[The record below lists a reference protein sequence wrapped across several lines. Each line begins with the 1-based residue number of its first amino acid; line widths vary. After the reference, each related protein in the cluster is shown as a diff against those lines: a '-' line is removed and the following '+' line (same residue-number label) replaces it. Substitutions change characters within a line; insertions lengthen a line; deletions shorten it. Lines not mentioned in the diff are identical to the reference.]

1 MKLLLEHTHGFCIN
15 YTDIVFPKT
24 EAILK
29 DQYFQE
35 DYFKYLCI
43 TKKAILEEY
52 TSHLD
57 FFFCEL
63 FTNHSSANYMNH
75 RKRCFDFYIPKKVE
89 GYWYTYPVTC
99 KVAGLCTEKE
109 HKNFD
114 KIMST
119 IAIPVLE
126 DCIRERGKKYVSWNR
141 FRNEVFHRLKHKT
154 KPRSRLV
161 YL

>member
-1 MKLLLEHTHGFCIN
+1 MELILEHTLGFSIN
-15 YTDIVFPKT
+15 YTDIIFPKT

-29 DQYFQE
+29 DRYFQE
-35 DYFKYLCI
+35 NYFKYLCI
-43 TKKAILEEY
+43 NKKAILEKY

-75 RKRCFDFYIPKKVE
+75 RKKCFDFYIPKKF
-89 GYWYTYPVTC
+89 GCWYTYPVSC
-99 KVAGLCTEKE
+99 KVAGLCSEKE
-109 HKNFD
+109 HKKFD

-126 DCIRERGKKYVSWNR
+126 DYIHTRGKKYVSWKR
-141 FRNEVFHRLKHKT
+141 FRIEVFHRLEYRK
-154 KPRSRLV
+154 KPRSPLV
-161 YL
+161 FM